1 MRPPQTA
8 GFVLPLACT
17 GALLLLLS
25 SLSLQGVVLHG
36 RAVQAAERSRLQADD
51 QLASAAQLLAADLQG
66 PYACLQPLPSSRW
79 QERPLP
85 DDCPPDLD
93 PAGLQQLAVAGQPVL
108 LSSWQPAAE
117 GGELR
122 LQLPESGLQRRFQ
135 LDGRGVREL
144 GS

>member
-36 RAVQAAERSRLQADD
+36 RAVQAVERSRLQADD

-79 QERPLP
+79 QEQPLP

-122 LQLPESGLQRRFQ
+122 LQLPEGGLQRRFR